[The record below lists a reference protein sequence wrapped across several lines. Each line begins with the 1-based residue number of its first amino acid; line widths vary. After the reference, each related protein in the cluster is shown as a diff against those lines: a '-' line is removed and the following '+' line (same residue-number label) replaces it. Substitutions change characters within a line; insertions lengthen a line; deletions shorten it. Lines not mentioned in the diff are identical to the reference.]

1 MEEKQPKKKKNLF
14 WKIIEGLVVAGSVG
28 TAIYSM
34 SKYRKEHDARIEA
47 EARAD
52 ESRKSHQYLLSKFE
66 KRSSQQSY
74 YTGKRSSK
82 EN

>member
-1 MEEKQPKKKKNLF
+1 MEEKQKKKNLF
-14 WKIIEGLVVAGSVG
+14 FKIVEGLVVAGSVG
-28 TAIYSM
+28 TAIYGM
-34 SKYRKEHDARIEA
+34 YKYRKEHDAYIEA

-52 ESRKSHQYLLSKFE
+52 ELRKSHQYLLSKFE

-74 YTGKRSSK
+74 YTGKRSAK

>member
-1 MEEKQPKKKKNLF
+1 MEEKPKKKRNLF
-14 WKIIEGLVVAGSVG
+14 WRIIEGAVVVGSAV
-28 TAIYSM
+28 TAVYSM
-34 SKYRKEHDARIEA
+34 YRYRKEHDARIDA